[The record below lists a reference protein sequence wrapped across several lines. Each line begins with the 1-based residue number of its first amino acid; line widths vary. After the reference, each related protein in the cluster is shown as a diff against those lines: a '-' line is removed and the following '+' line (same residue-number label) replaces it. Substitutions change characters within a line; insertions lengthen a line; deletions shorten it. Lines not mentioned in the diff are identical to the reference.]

1 MSDAQGL
8 SICRNRLA
16 AKWLRFVRRMDQ
28 NTTIELQTL
37 LDRLRQGD
45 KSARREF
52 LEQVCGRLRRLAA
65 KILFGSFPSLE
76 ARHDVDSVVHET
88 WLRLMQA
95 MDKADPPTVA
105 DFFRL
110 AAHKIRQVLLDMADR
125 QRRIDHRETLLSR
138 GDSQAGDR
146 NDPGNQTYDGAR
158 LALWTEFH
166 EKVGRLDEL
175 ERTVFEMHYY
185 LGLPQAEIARTLALH
200 PRKVSYLWI
209 AATEK
214 LADELALLEM
224 RPQ

>member
-1 MSDAQGL
+1 MSQD
-8 SICRNRLA
+8 
-16 AKWLRFVRRMDQ
+16 
-28 NTTIELQTL
+28 TTQELQPL

-45 KSARREF
+45 KAARRAF
-52 LEQVCGRLRRLAA
+52 LELICGRLRRLAA
-65 KILFGSFPSLE
+65 TILYGSFTKLQ

-95 MDKADPPTVA
+95 LDKADPPTVA

-125 QRRIDHRETLLSR
+125 QRRIDQRETFLSR
-138 GDSQAGDR
+138 GDSEGSANNEFGT
-146 NDPGNQTYDGAR
+146 QTYDGTR
-158 LALWTEFH
+158 LAQWTEFH
-166 EKVGRLDEL
+166 NKVGRLEEP

-185 LGLPQAEIARTLALH
+185 LGLPQAEVAKSLELH

-214 LADELALLEM
+214 LADELAQLAKT
-224 RPQ
+224 

>member
-1 MSDAQGL
+1 MNQD
-8 SICRNRLA
+8 
-16 AKWLRFVRRMDQ
+16 
-28 NTTIELQTL
+28 TTQQIQTL
-37 LDRLRQGD
+37 LDRLRKGD
-45 KSARREF
+45 KAARREF
-52 LEQVCGRLRRLAA
+52 LEQVCGRLKRLAA
-65 KILFGSFPSLE
+65 KILTGSFPNLH

-95 MDKADPPTVA
+95 MEKSDPPTVA

-125 QRRIDHRETLLSR
+125 QRRIDQRETFLSR
-138 GDSQAGDR
+138 GDSQFGERSELGD
-146 NDPGNQTYDGAR
+146 QTHDGAR

-166 EKVGRLDEL
+166 NKVGRLEAM

-185 LGLPQAEIARTLALH
+185 LGLSQAEIARALELH

-214 LADELALLEM
+214 LADELTELK
-224 RPQ
+224 

>member
-1 MSDAQGL
+1 MIEDS
-8 SICRNRLA
+8 
-16 AKWLRFVRRMDQ
+16 
-28 NTTIELQTL
+28 TIQLQSL

-45 KSARREF
+45 KAARREF

-65 KILFGSFPSLE
+65 TILFGSFPNLQS
-76 ARHDVDSVVHET
+76 RHDVDSVVHET

-95 MDKADPPTVA
+95 LDKADPPTVA

-125 QRRIDHRETLLSR
+125 QRRIDQRETFLSR
-138 GDSQAGDR
+138 ADSQ
-146 NDPGNQTYDGAR
+146 PGGRGEPSNQTYDGAK

-166 EKVGRLDEL
+166 NKVGRLE
-175 ERTVFEMHYY
+175 EPEKTVFEMHYY
-185 LGLPQAEIARTLALH
+185 LGLPQAEIARALELH

-214 LADELALLEM
+214 LADALGGNL
-224 RPQ
+224 PGDAGFD